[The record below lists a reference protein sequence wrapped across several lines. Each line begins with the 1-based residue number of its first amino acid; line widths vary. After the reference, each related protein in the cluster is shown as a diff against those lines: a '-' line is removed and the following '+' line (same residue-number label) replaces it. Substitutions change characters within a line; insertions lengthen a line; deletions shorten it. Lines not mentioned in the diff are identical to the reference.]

1 MDVPIMLSPID
12 AEPLIMGP
20 LLEEVDA
27 AIEDASKDRG
37 GHTLSRWL
45 SKPNQKLKK
54 SPMIGSPVPSPC
66 KKDSFF
72 DADHM
77 KRMLRISSWK

>member
-12 AEPLIMGP
+12 AEPRIMGP
-20 LLEEVDA
+20 LMEEVDQ

-54 SPMIGSPVPSPC
+54 SPAIGSPNPN

-77 KRMLRISSWK
+77 KRFLRISSWK